1 MNQKLNV
8 AILEKHQLTID
19 GYYYRLGMMDDINI
33 IGTYLFAEDL
43 ANDFSHLPVDFLITG
58 VDVSI
63 SRENANPFPI
73 LFYLNQFTQQKPDLK
88 ILVISYINRLGIID
102 SLLEFGVNG
111 IVSKEDQKSTERL
124 GNIVEIISNGG
135 VFFSSEIHQ
144 DIISREHKSILTK
157 RQLEA
162 LSLCGAYPDEDTD
175 NLSKKMN
182 ISSSTFRNLL
192 SLTYTRLNVRTRA
205 AAITKARQLGLIQ
218 IDSMTENFK
227 NSENH

>member
-19 GYYYRLGMMDDINI
+19 GYYYRLGMMEDINI

-43 ANDFSHLPVDFLITG
+43 ANEFIQLPVDFLITG

-111 IVSKEDQKSTERL
+111 IISKEDKKSTERL

-218 IDSMTENFK
+218 FESISEDFK
-227 NSENH
+227 NNENY